1 MCAPHINMKGIRRS
15 SMIQEI
21 PLKYSDKVVVNNGD
35 DSQSPLASP
44 SKPSAAKELIR
55 TLVVFASMFVVFL
68 LKGNT
73 SLFRFNTPCRISLL
87 REIDRLQHDL
97 ESFERLKK
105 QYVDEEVQLQWDN
118 QHILESEDIVT
129 SMVSSSMELSTKF
142 HEEEQH
148 IKETSA
154 HIHEDMQAASKL
166 ANVEHQKD
174 DERVHSLSRDVQEM
188 YLQTKHEHEETVALR
203 RQIAETMEEL
213 RKQHVIVP
221 QDIYNRL
228 EALEHT

>member
-1 MCAPHINMKGIRRS
+1 MPTITASSRRS

-105 QYVDEEVQLQWDN
+105 QYVDEEVQLQWDK
-118 QHILESEDIVT
+118 QHILESEDIGAVYKVPRGRAT
-129 SMVSSSMELSTKF
+129 
-142 HEEEQH
+142 
-148 IKETSA
+148 
-154 HIHEDMQAASKL
+154 
-166 ANVEHQKD
+166 HQGNKCP
-174 DERVHSLSRDVQEM
+174 H
-188 YLQTKHEHEETVALR
+188 
-203 RQIAETMEEL
+203 
-213 RKQHVIVP
+213 P
-221 QDIYNRL
+221 
-228 EALEHT
+228 